1 MIRKLLRSVRE
12 FRINSILAP
21 IFVSMEVVM
30 EVLIPFL
37 TARLID
43 EGIDRGDMGR
53 VLTYGGILIAFC
65 AVSLTFGVLSGANAA
80 KASAGFARNLR
91 SDLFDSVER
100 FSFSNIDRFS
110 SAGIV
115 TRLTTDVTNVQNA
128 FQMVIRIAV
137 RAPFMMI
144 FSLVMAIST
153 APSLAWIYLTVV
165 PILGIGLGF
174 IMTRAHPVFKRVF
187 KTYDKLNRTV
197 QEDLRGIRVVKAYV
211 REDREREKF
220 GAVSED
226 IYRDFSRAARL
237 IAFNAPLLQFCA
249 YFCMIMV
256 SWFGSRMIIQSG
268 GVDFTTGNLTAMIT
282 YSMQILMSLMMV
294 SMIFIMLVIS
304 RASAERIA
312 EVLDEKPDIVS
323 PEGAVTEVPDGSID
337 FDNVT
342 FAYSDRS
349 EKPCLDDV
357 DLHIKSGATV
367 GIIGGTGSSKSTL
380 VQLIPRLYDVA
391 EGSVRVGGIDVRDYD
406 LKVLRDAVAM
416 VLQKNVLFS
425 GTVKE
430 NLRWGD
436 PDATDEQIERVCRL
450 AQAHDFIVAHPD
462 GYDRMIEQGGANVSG
477 GQKQRLCIARALL
490 KHPKVLILDDSTSA
504 VDTATDAKIRAS
516 FAADIPDVTKIIIAQ
531 RIASVEDA
539 DVIIVM
545 DDGRIENLGT
555 HGELLEKSPIY
566 REVWETQK
574 KGGALGE

>member
-12 FRINSILAP
+12 FKINSILAP

-43 EGIDRGDMGR
+43 EGIDRGDMNR
-53 VLTYGGILIAFC
+53 VLLYGGILIAFC

-80 KASAGFARNLR
+80 KASAGFGRNLR

-110 SAGIV
+110 SSGIV
-115 TRLTTDVTNVQNA
+115 TRLTTDVTNLQNSY
-128 FQMVIRIAV
+128 QMIIRVAV

-174 IMTRAHPVFKRVF
+174 IMTRAHPIFKRVF

-197 QEDLRGIRVVKAYV
+197 QENLRGIRVVKAYV

-220 GAVSED
+220 GEVSEN
-226 IYRDFSRAARL
+226 IYRDFSRAERL
-237 IAFNAPLLQFCA
+237 IAFNAPLMQFCA

-256 SWFGSRMIIQSG
+256 SWFGARMIIGSG
-268 GVDFTTGNLTAMIT
+268 GADFTTGSLTAMIT

-294 SMIFIMLVIS
+294 SMIFVMIVIS

-312 EVLDEKPDIVS
+312 EILDEKPDIVS
-323 PEGAVTEVPDGSID
+323 PENAVTEVADGSID
-337 FDNVT
+337 FDHVT
-342 FAYSDRS
+342 FSYSDRS
-349 EKPCLDDV
+349 EKPCLDDI

-367 GIIGGTGSSKSTL
+367 GVIGGTGSSKSTL
-380 VQLIPRLYDVA
+380 VQLIPRLYDAV
-391 EGSVRVGGIDVRDYD
+391 EGSVRVGGVDVREYD
-406 LKVLRDAVAM
+406 LKVLRDSVAM

-450 AQAHDFIVAHPD
+450 AQAHEFIVAHPD

-545 DDGRIENLGT
+545 DDGRIENIGT

>member
-21 IFVSMEVVM
+21 IFVSLEVVM
-30 EVLIPFL
+30 EVLIPLL

-43 EGIDRGDMGR
+43 EGIDRGNMNA
-53 VLTYGGILIAFC
+53 VFMYGGILIVFC
-65 AVSLTFGVLSGANAA
+65 AVSLSFGVLSGANAA
-80 KASAGFARNLR
+80 KASAGFGRNLR
-91 SDLFDSVER
+91 SDLFDSVEK

-110 SAGIV
+110 SSGIV
-115 TRLTTDVTNVQNA
+115 TRLTTDVTNVQNSY
-128 FQMVIRIAV
+128 QMVIRIAV
-137 RAPFMMI
+137 RAPFMLI

-165 PILGIGLGF
+165 PVLGVGLGF
-174 IMTRAHPVFKRVF
+174 IITRAHPIFKRVF

-197 QEDLRGIRVVKAYV
+197 QENLRGIRVVKAYV

-220 GAVSED
+220 KAVSGE
-226 IYRDFSRAARL
+226 IYHDFSRAARL
-237 IAFNAPLLQFCA
+237 IAANAPLLQFCA

-256 SWFGSRMIIQSG
+256 SWFGARMIIGSG
-268 GVDFTTGNLTAMIT
+268 GADLTTGSLTAMIT

-294 SMIFIMLVIS
+294 SMIFVMIVIS
-304 RASAERIA
+304 RASAERIV

-323 PEGAVTEVPDGSID
+323 PENAITEVADGSID
-337 FDNVT
+337 FDSVT

-349 EKPCLDDV
+349 EKPCLDKI

-380 VQLIPRLYDVA
+380 VQLIPRLYDVS
-391 EGSVRVGGIDVRDYD
+391 EGTVRVGGTDVRNYD
-406 LKVLRDAVAM
+406 IKVLRDAVAM

-425 GTVKE
+425 GTVRD

-436 PDATDEQIERVCRL
+436 RDATDEQIERACRL
-450 AQAHDFIVAHPD
+450 AQAHDFIVAHPE

-477 GQKQRLCIARALL
+477 GQKQRICIARALL

-516 FAADIPDVTKIIIAQ
+516 FALDIPDVTKIIIAQ
-531 RIASVEDA
+531 RISSVEDA
-539 DVIIVM
+539 DLIIVM
-545 DDGRIENLGT
+545 DDGKIESTGT
-555 HGELLEKSPIY
+555 HEELLEKSPIY

>member
-12 FRINSILAP
+12 FKINSILAP
-21 IFVSMEVVM
+21 VFVSLEVVM

-43 EGIDRGDMGR
+43 EGIDRGDMNR
-53 VLTYGGILIAFC
+53 VLLYGGILIVFC

-80 KASAGFARNLR
+80 KASAGFGRNLR

-110 SAGIV
+110 SSGIV
-115 TRLTTDVTNVQNA
+115 TRLTTDVTNVQNSY
-128 FQMVIRIAV
+128 QMIIRVAV

-174 IMTRAHPVFKRVF
+174 IMTRAHPIFPRVF

-197 QEDLRGIRVVKAYV
+197 QENLRGIRVVKAYV

-220 GAVSED
+220 GEVSED
-226 IYRDFSRAARL
+226 IYRDFSRAERL
-237 IAFNAPLLQFCA
+237 IAFNAPLMQFCA

-256 SWFGSRMIIQSG
+256 SWFGARMIIGSG
-268 GVDFTTGNLTAMIT
+268 GADFTTGSLTAMIT

-294 SMIFIMLVIS
+294 SMIFVMIVIS

-323 PEGAVTEVPDGSID
+323 PENAVTEVPDGSID
-337 FDNVT
+337 FDHVT
-342 FAYSDRS
+342 FSYSDRS
-349 EKPCLDDV
+349 EKPCLDDI

-367 GIIGGTGSSKSTL
+367 GVIGGTGSSKSTL
-380 VQLIPRLYDVA
+380 VQLIPRLYDAV
-391 EGSVRVGGIDVRDYD
+391 EGSVRVGGIDVREYD
-406 LKVLRDAVAM
+406 LKVLRASVAM
-416 VLQKNVLFS
+416 VLQKNVLSS

-450 AQAHDFIVAHPD
+450 AQAHEFIVAHPD

-504 VDTATDAKIRAS
+504 VDTTTDAKIRAS

-545 DDGRIENLGT
+545 DDGKIESIGD
-555 HGELLEKSPIY
+555 HAKLLECSPIY